1 MLLGSQL
8 SLWPHG
14 LLSQRLR
21 SRRITQLRAV
31 AVLSLAVIA
40 VGALLA
46 IWFCALP
53 AWCLRVGLRG
63 THADQ
68 SDARHTTPDLLRQC
82 SGMSPE
88 RTLRQPHPRLNMQP
102 VRLSYDEEG
111 NVAYLRLGE
120 ETLRPIKT
128 VPVPNIDPW
137 TVNLDFDAAGRLLG
151 IEVLDARE
159 VLPAE
164 LLARFANRDANP
176 S

>member
-1 MLLGSQL
+1 
-8 SLWPHG
+8 
-14 LLSQRLR
+14 
-21 SRRITQLRAV
+21 
-31 AVLSLAVIA
+31 
-40 VGALLA
+40 
-46 IWFCALP
+46 
-53 AWCLRVGLRG
+53 
-63 THADQ
+63 
-68 SDARHTTPDLLRQC
+68 
-82 SGMSPE
+82 MSPE
-88 RTLRQPHPRLNMQP
+88 RTLRQPHPRLDVQP

-111 NVAYLRLGE
+111 DVAYLRLGE

-128 VPVPNIDPW
+128 VPVPDIDPW

>member
-1 MLLGSQL
+1 
-8 SLWPHG
+8 
-14 LLSQRLR
+14 
-21 SRRITQLRAV
+21 
-31 AVLSLAVIA
+31 
-40 VGALLA
+40 
-46 IWFCALP
+46 
-53 AWCLRVGLRG
+53 
-63 THADQ
+63 
-68 SDARHTTPDLLRQC
+68 
-82 SGMSPE
+82 MSPE
-88 RTLRQPHPRLNMQP
+88 PALRHRKSGHNIQP

-128 VPVPNIDPW
+128 VPVPDIDPW
-137 TVNLDFDAAGRLLG
+137 TVSLDFDAAGRLLG